1 LLYLALFLTFDIEK
15 NTATL
20 KSSSGVTEGHR
31 RWYHSITWLWLL
43 ISVIRPIVV
52 TLSLSTSTLT
62 LKPVLGIKLFA
73 SLHQKHGTRYLF
85 TIVNTKHTLVS
96 DVITHYLQSAYPA
109 PSSPNAP

>member
-1 LLYLALFLTFDIEK
+1 LTFDIEK

-52 TLSLSTSTLT
+52 TLSLICTVIYHFWSMRFEKYEYPDLE
-62 LKPVLGIKLFA
+62 
-73 SLHQKHGTRYLF
+73 TR
-85 TIVNTKHTLVS
+85 IR
-96 DVITHYLQSAYPA
+96 D
-109 PSSPNAP
+109 